1 MPQKTTTPR
10 RKLHRRQIV
19 AYYRG
24 LAAGDD
30 RNLIAAQK
38 EIIRRWAAENGYE
51 LVEEDVDRTMGP
63 RRDTCSFP
71 KMIERPVTSQG
82 DILYVIRMDTA
93 LWRRLRRGEMSL
105 FYQNMSKHPGDRA
118 VFVTTDKDLANDLPW
133 RILVGAI
140 ESCCSHGH
148 RIRKALAWHRAKR
161 MGSGK
166 PQP

>member
-10 RKLHRRQIV
+10 RKLRRRQIV

-30 RNLIAAQK
+30 RRFDRGPK
-38 EIIRRWAAENGYE
+38 RDHRRWAAENGYE
-51 LVEEDVDRTMGP
+51 IVEEDIDRTTGP
-63 RRDTCSFP
+63 RPDTCSFP
-71 KMIERPVTSQG
+71 KMIEQQVTRQG
-82 DILYVIRMDTA
+82 DILYVIRMDTE
-93 LWRRLRRGEMSL
+93 LWRRWRRGEMSL
-105 FYQNMSKHPGDRA
+105 FYQNLSKNQGDRA
-118 VFVTTDKDLANDLPW
+118 VFVTTDKDHRRSSAL
-133 RILVGAI
+133 RIVIGSI

-148 RIRKALAWHRAKR
+148 RIRKGLAWHRAKR

>member
-1 MPQKTTTPR
+1 
-10 RKLHRRQIV
+10 
-19 AYYRG
+19 

-63 RRDTCSFP
+63 RPDTCSFP
-71 KMIERPVTSQG
+71 KMIERQVTSQG
-82 DILYVIRMDTA
+82 DILYVIRMDTE
-93 LWRRLRRGEMSL
+93 LWRRWRRGEMSL
-105 FYQNMSKHPGDRA
+105 FYQNLSKHQGDRA
-118 VFVTTDKDLANDLPW
+118 VFVTTDKDLANHLPW
-133 RILVGAI
+133 RILVGSM

-161 MGSGK
+161 MGGGK
-166 PQP
+166 PQA